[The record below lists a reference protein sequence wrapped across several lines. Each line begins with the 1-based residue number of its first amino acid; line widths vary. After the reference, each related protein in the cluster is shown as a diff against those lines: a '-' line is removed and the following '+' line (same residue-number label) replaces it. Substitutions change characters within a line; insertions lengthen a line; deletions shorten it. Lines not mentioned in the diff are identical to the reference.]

1 MRAAFRPVAAGP
13 DLLYSDGETA
23 APRSTSEKNTKQTQ
37 FLTTNAESM
46 GYDGFSSTAGR
57 LPQRDLTDRS
67 GGILGDFDLSPL
79 AGLGGRFVETCGR

>member
-1 MRAAFRPVAAGP
+1 
-13 DLLYSDGETA
+13 
-23 APRSTSEKNTKQTQ
+23 
-37 FLTTNAESM
+37 M